1 MNLLRQF
8 RHRPLRAWGALSEA
22 LLLLLFVRIG
32 LRTASYSRLRR
43 WLERVAFVKARTRSS
58 VSDVTWAVSAAG
70 RRITGTT
77 CLAEALA
84 VYTMLRRRGHEPLLR
99 IGVRQSDHSLLE
111 AHAWVECDG
120 QIVMGEVPQIAG
132 YAILA

>member
-1 MNLLRQF
+1 MNFLGWF
-8 RHRPLRAWGALSEA
+8 RHRRVTAWGALSEA
-22 LLLLLFVRIG
+22 LLLLMFVRIG
-32 LRTASYSRLRR
+32 LRTASYARLRA
-43 WLERVAFVKARTRSS
+43 WLERVAVVRARTPSS
-58 VSDVTWAVSAAG
+58 VSDVTWAVGAVG
-70 RRITGTT
+70 RRISGTT

-84 VYTMLRRRGHEPLLR
+84 AYTMLRRRGHEPLLR

-120 QIVMGEVPQIAG
+120 RIVMGEVPRIAG

>member
-1 MNLLRQF
+1 MNPLQRL
-8 RHRPLRAWGALSEA
+8 RHRRIGDFVALSEA
-22 LLLLLFVRIG
+22 LLLLVVVRIG
-32 LRTASYSRLRR
+32 LRTTSYPRLRA
-43 WLERVAFVKARTRSS
+43 WLDRMAGVRSRTPAS
-58 VSDVTWAVSAAG
+58 VVDVTWAVAAAA
-70 RRITGTT
+70 RRMIGTT

-99 IGVRQSDHSLLE
+99 VGVRQGDHSLLE

-120 QIVMGEVPQIAG
+120 HIVMGEVPEIAG

>member
-1 MNLLRQF
+1 MNLLRWL
-8 RHRPLRAWGALSEA
+8 RHRRVRPWGALSEA

-32 LRTASYSRLRR
+32 LRTASYSRVRA
-43 WLERVAFVKARTRSS
+43 WLERVAFVKARTQSP
-58 VSDVTWAVSAAG
+58 VSDVTWAVGAAG
-70 RRITGTT
+70 RRITGST

-84 VYTMLRRRGHEPLLR
+84 AYTMLRRRGYEPLLR
-99 IGVRQSDHSLLE
+99 IGVRQSDRSLLE
-111 AHAWVECDG
+111 AHAWVECHG

>member
-1 MNLLRQF
+1 MNLLRWF
-8 RHRPLRAWGALSEA
+8 RHRRVGSFGAVSEA
-22 LLLLLFVRIG
+22 ALLLLFVRIG
-32 LRTASYSRLRR
+32 LRATSYARLRA
-43 WLERVAFVKARTRSS
+43 WLERMAVVMSRTRSP
-58 VSDVTWAVSAAG
+58 VADVTWAVGAAG

-120 QIVMGEVPQIAG
+120 HIVMGEVPQIDG
-132 YAILA
+132 YAILT

>member
-1 MNLLRQF
+1 MNLLRWF
-8 RHRPLRAWGALSEA
+8 RHRRVGARGTLSEA
-22 LLLLLFVRIG
+22 LLLLVFVRIG
-32 LRTASYSRLRR
+32 LRATSYARLRA
-43 WLERVAFVKARTRSS
+43 WLERVALMRSPRQSS
-58 VSDVTWAVSAAG
+58 VADVIWAVSAAG

-99 IGVRQSDHSLLE
+99 IGVRQSDRSLLE
-111 AHAWVECDG
+111 AHAWVECG
-120 QIVMGEVPQIAG
+120 GHIVMGEVPELAG